1 MVDELIIRLKYR
13 ITLLTIPGS
22 EWHSMSGTSVID
34 SVLDMEWFY
43 QGGAG
48 DLREAKREERRKAKE
63 EDKEELDIQN
73 AIDKMLASLWK
84 EEPEAAGLGTSTN
97 LFG

>member
-1 MVDELIIRLKYR
+1 M
-13 ITLLTIPGS
+13 LTIPGS
-22 EWHSMSGTSVID
+22 EWHPKSGTSVID
-34 SVLDMEWFY
+34 SLLDMEWFY

-84 EEPEAAGLGTSTN
+84 EEPEDAGLGTSTN